1 MKIFNLEES
10 DDEFDKQKS
19 IEDILEE
26 GKEIDISIDKLENC
40 IKKLS
45 LAPKKEDVRRNKN
58 LNLLKRIK

>member
-10 DDEFDKQKS
+10 DDEFDQQKS